1 MSTRDATMSIGPGAY
16 RSIVIMRLDPE
27 RNPIGPSMA
36 PRVLQAIDLARE
48 LWDIDVPPMVAAPDP
63 F

>member
-1 MSTRDATMSIGPGAY
+1 
-16 RSIVIMRLDPE
+16 MRLDPE